1 MKVYA
6 KQVYNALLQ
15 IYESVSD
22 IPTDE
27 LMRLAVEEFGTTSS
41 LRRAGYILPNGTLLK
56 FSDGDTRDVDHRS
69 ICVVYTENDIPI
81 WSDEYQYNYVV
92 DFMNHG
98 AIRCDVNTGLIDLT
112 QEPTKEQY
120 FVLRQFMR
128 MSGGEAYVD
137 ITDEV
142 GNTIHSFY
150 YEKAV
155 PSRLVNDLNQYFTEG
170 IKPLGDGEMD
180 DSWWDGESEAEMELN
195 PPTQTARDFPLGF

>member
-6 KQVYNALLQ
+6 KQVYNALVKL
-15 IYESVSD
+15 YESISD

-27 LMRLAVEEFGTTSS
+27 LMRLAIKEFGTTGS

-56 FSDGDTRDVDHRS
+56 FCDVDTRDVDHRA
-69 ICVVYTENDIPI
+69 IEVVYKENDIPI
-81 WSDEYQYNYVV
+81 WDDEYRGNYVV

-142 GNTIHSFY
+142 GNVIHSFY
-150 YEKAV
+150 YDNAA
-155 PSRLVNDLNQYFTEG
+155 PARLVNDLHQYFTEG
-170 IKPLGDGEMD
+170 IKPLGDGGMD
-180 DSWWDGESEAEMELN
+180 DSW
-195 PPTQTARDFPLGF
+195 

>member
-6 KQVYNALLQ
+6 KQVYNALLK

-22 IPTDE
+22 IRTDE
-27 LMRLAVEEFGTTSS
+27 LMRLAIERFGTTQS
-41 LRRAGYILPNGTLLK
+41 LRRAGYILPNGTLLD
-56 FSDGDTRDVDHRS
+56 FSEVDTRDVDHRS
-69 ICVVYTENDIPI
+69 ISIVYTDNNIPI

-112 QEPTKEQY
+112 QEPTHEQY

-128 MSGGEAYVD
+128 ISGGEAYVD

-150 YEKAV
+150 YDNAT
-155 PSRLVNDLNQYFTEG
+155 PSRLVNDLHQYFTEG
-170 IKPLGDGEMD
+170 IKPLGDGEME
-180 DSWWDGESEAEMELN
+180 SW
-195 PPTQTARDFPLGF
+195 

>member
-6 KQVYNALLQ
+6 KQVYNAMLK

-27 LMRLAVEEFGTTSS
+27 LMNLAIEEFGTTSS

-56 FSDGDTRDVDHRS
+56 FSDGDSRDVDHRS
-69 ICVVYTENDIPI
+69 ICLVYENNNIPI

-180 DSWWDGESEAEMELN
+180 DSW
-195 PPTQTARDFPLGF
+195 

>member
-27 LMRLAVEEFGTTSS
+27 LMNLAIEEFGTTSS
-41 LRRAGYILPNGTLLK
+41 LRRAGYILPNGTLLN
-56 FSDGDTRDVDHRS
+56 FTESEGYRRDIDHRS
-69 ICVVYTENDIPI
+69 ICVVYTENNIPI
-81 WSDEYQYNYVV
+81 WDDEYQGNYIV

-98 AIRCDVNTGLIDLT
+98 AIRCDVNTGLIDIT
-112 QEPTKEQY
+112 KEPTDEQY

-128 MSGGEAYVD
+128 MNDGEAYVD
-137 ITDEV
+137 ISDEV

-150 YEKAV
+150 YNNAL
-155 PSRLVNDLNQYFTEG
+155 PSRLVNDLRQYFEEG
-170 IKPLGDGEMD
+170 VKPLGDGKIKR
-180 DSWWDGESEAEMELN
+180 W
-195 PPTQTARDFPLGF
+195 